1 MGWGNP
7 NENPQWGSATS
18 INKDS
23 NRWTDDRKYEK
34 RDDKVRL
41 SKFPLVII
49 YETSIADKL
58 NVEDV

>member
-1 MGWGNP
+1 MGR
-7 NENPQWGSATS
+7 GSATS